1 MENSSPYEQI
11 FQKSQKNPA
20 PNAAFGPAKPVIL
33 RSEPEVKI
41 EDACHRAE
49 RGLFLPASCLFDS
62 EYSVFWLFLQ
72 ILLYGEKFS
81 CSCEDRKKPERI
93 PHKPAWK
100 HSCRQLGFWL
110 FLQISLS
117 GEFFS
122 KGCED

>member
-49 RGLFLPASCLFDS
+49 RGLFLTAACKMLVSKSDG
-62 EYSVFWLFLQ
+62 EYTV
-72 ILLYGEKFS
+72 ILESFAIG
-81 CSCEDRKKPERI
+81 
-93 PHKPAWK
+93 
-100 HSCRQLGFWL
+100 
-110 FLQISLS
+110 
-117 GEFFS
+117 
-122 KGCED
+122 

>member
-49 RGLFLPASCLFDS
+49 RGLFLTAACKMLVSKSDGEYTVILESVAIGARRQTSCMMQQSGMTGMLKNIHLKQKLAVKAS
-62 EYSVFWLFLQ
+62 
-72 ILLYGEKFS
+72 FS
-81 CSCEDRKKPERI
+81 LHNNGAPI
-93 PHKPAWK
+93 
-100 HSCRQLGFWL
+100 
-110 FLQISLS
+110 
-117 GEFFS
+117 
-122 KGCED
+122 